1 VNPPDWPDTLE
12 AERFSALG
20 STPLVLIDLA
30 TQDAAPYAR
39 TQAVLV
45 GVDWAGRCP
54 TVDDDAYDCLLTT
67 AQDAPRPWVGVGPG
81 RLGGKLAAVQAAVA
95 HAPVA
100 AVALARVLRINE
112 GLGLRDAMAVESFAY
127 STLLSGA
134 AFRAW
139 SRRHP
144 AGPIAAPDAYVVV
157 ERDGDRMTITL
168 DDPATRNAMSAGM
181 RDALHAALAAA
192 VDDPSAPEVTL
203 RGAGRC
209 FSVGGHLAEFGTAQD
224 LAEAHAVRTMR
235 ACAVLLADLGARA
248 CVHLHGAC
256 IGSGI
261 EIAAAAGRRLGAPGA
276 WFQLPELSMGL
287 IPGAGGTATLARAIG
302 RHRTCWMG
310 LSAARIPAATAYEWG
325 LLHAI
330 GLP

>member
-1 VNPPDWPDTLE
+1 VNAPGWPDTLE

-20 STPLVLIDLA
+20 ATPLVLIDLA
-30 TQDAAPYAR
+30 IEDATPYAR

-54 TVDDDAYDCLLTT
+54 AVDTAAYDCLLTT
-67 AQDAPRPWVGVGPG
+67 ALEAPTPWVSVAAE
-81 RLGGKLAAVQAAVA
+81 RLGARLVAMQAAVEN
-95 HAPVA
+95 APVA
-100 AVALARVLRINE
+100 AVALARVLRINQ

-127 STLLSGA
+127 STLLGGA

-144 AGPIAAPDAYVVV
+144 PGPIAAPETYVVV
-157 ERDGDRMTITL
+157 ERDRDRMTITL
-168 DDPATRNAMSAGM
+168 TDPATRNAMTAGM

-192 VDDPSAPEVTL
+192 VDDPSAPGVTL

-209 FSVGGHLAEFGTAQD
+209 FSAGGHLAEFGTAQD
-224 LAEAHAVRTMR
+224 LAEAHSVRTLR
-235 ACAVLLADLGARA
+235 ACAVLLAELGARA
-248 CVHLHGAC
+248 CVYLHGAC

-261 EIAAAAGRRLGAPGA
+261 EIAAATERRLGAPGA
-276 WFQLPELSMGL
+276 WFQLPELAMGL

-310 LSAARIPAATAYEWG
+310 LSAARIPAATARDWG

-330 GLP
+330 EPR